1 MMRLSLR
8 HGVGHRLRGTARLAS
23 TRPDAGK
30 LPPPDLR
37 KLAEMA
43 RIGMSE
49 EEAQAWKPK
58 VHEIIA
64 WFDQLQAVD
73 LSDVPPQLRATQSE
87 LTLREDRVES
97 YPHVEEMMGQ
107 VPQSER
113 GYVRVPKI
121 GG

>member
-1 MMRLSLR
+1 MLRLSFG
-8 HGVGHRLRGTARLAS
+8 HCVGHRLQRTVRLAS
-23 TRPDAGK
+23 SQPNTGK

-49 EEAQAWKPK
+49 EEVEAWKPK

-64 WFDQLQAVD
+64 WFDQLQTVD
-73 LSDVPPQLRATQSE
+73 LSDVPPQLRATQSDMI
-87 LTLREDRVES
+87 LREDRVES

-107 VPQSER
+107 VPRRER